1 MAKKKNTCFFTFT
14 DIERRVKKRLDKE
27 TGEDETKPNAL
38 FKKHLW
44 VILFYYMKAMTAL
57 ESLKKKED
65 ADIRKIER
73 IEKELKSMYY
83 LFGMTMEHVVN
94 EHRANLK
101 EMMDIGKK
109 QK

>member
-14 DIERRVKKRLDKE
+14 DIEKRVKKRLDKE
-27 TGEDETKPNAL
+27 TGEDGTKPNAV

-57 ESLKKKED
+57 ESLKKRED
-65 ADIRKIER
+65 TDIRKIEK
-73 IEKELKSMYY
+73 IEKDIKSMYY
-83 LFGMTMEHVVN
+83 LFAMTMEQVVN
-94 EHRANLK
+94 EHQENLR
-101 EMMDIGKK
+101 DIINVGKK